1 MPGTKHMLAIVVL
14 AALVVYASNRV
25 GAVKNVIGPQ

>member
-1 MPGTKHMLAIVVL
+1 MNEYVKIALI

-25 GAVKNVIGPQ
+25 ASVRRLIG